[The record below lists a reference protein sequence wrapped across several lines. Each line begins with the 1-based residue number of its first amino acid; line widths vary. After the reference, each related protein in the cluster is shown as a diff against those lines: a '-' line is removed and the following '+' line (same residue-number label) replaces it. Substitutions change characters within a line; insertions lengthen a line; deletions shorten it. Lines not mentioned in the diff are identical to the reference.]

1 MTRAAASPRLRID
14 NGGDDVS
21 GLFRFR
27 PREHIRRGSDFE
39 RVYRAGGRAGDGLFA
54 VNALPN
60 GFGHARLGLSVS
72 ARTVGN
78 AVRRNRVRR
87 IVREVFRHLSGELGP
102 LDLVVTSR
110 PGARAADRGALV
122 DSLERLLREAGRKA
136 AASAVSR
143 S

>member
-1 MTRAAASPRLRID
+1 
-14 NGGDDVS
+14 VS
-21 GLFRFR
+21 GPFRFR
-27 PREHIRRGSDFE
+27 AGDHIRRGSDFE
-39 RVYRAGGRAGDGLFA
+39 RVYRAGRRAGDGLFA

-87 IVREVFRHLSGELGP
+87 IVREVFRHLSAELP
-102 LDLVVTSR
+102 ALDVVVTSR
-110 PGARAADRGALV
+110 PGARGADRGALV

-136 AASAVSR
+136 AASAASR
-143 S
+143 P

>member
-1 MTRAAASPRLRID
+1 MPSDRIY

-21 GLFRFR
+21 GPYSFRAG
-27 PREHIRRGSDFE
+27 EHIRRGSDFE
-39 RVYRAGGRAGDGLFA
+39 RVYRAGSRAGDGLFA
-54 VNALPN
+54 VNALAN
-60 GFGHARLGLSVS
+60 VFGHARLGLSVS

-87 IVREVFRHLSGELGP
+87 IVREVFRHLSCELP
-102 LDLVVTSR
+102 ALDLVVTSR
-110 PGARAADRGALV
+110 AGARVADRGTLI

-136 AASAVSR
+136 AAAAAAPR